1 MYIKDCKTVK
11 ELASFIKDY
20 YDGSEQIKDI
30 HIIQHDG
37 EDILRIVFSNDNCFM
52 VTAFKEKD
60 HLSYFLVILDKDGQI
75 LDKDT
80 VTSQEIIMNIE
91 KESETI

>member
-1 MYIKDCKTVK
+1 
-11 ELASFIKDY
+11 
-20 YDGSEQIKDI
+20 
-30 HIIQHDG
+30 
-37 EDILRIVFSNDNCFM
+37 M

-60 HLSYFLVILDKDGQI
+60 YSSYFLVIIDKDGQI

-91 KESETI
+91 KETETT